1 MFRFSSL
8 LRVLSLALALF
19 AAGTA
24 AAQQQPERNYQL
36 TDATSTELGKIQPLL
51 QATPPNRAAALAIV
65 DAQAAK
71 VDPNSYDMAILMQ
84 IKAQIYLQDNQLAKA
99 IEPLER
105 CLALSNART
114 PTFFEPRATQE
125 YTYYLSALYY
135 QEAVAAKDPAVASRY
150 YDKAEKYISEW
161 SKITPKPA
169 PETLSFYASLLYQRA
184 TANGDQV
191 DTRRLRQSLEVTE
204 RALRLTTR
212 PRDSFYQLK
221 LACLLQLSENQ
232 QAAEVLELLVKQKP
246 DNRTYW
252 QQLAALYLN
261 QAQSEGEKNPRIAQ
275 ELNVRAIVTIERA
288 QAFGH
293 MNTPKDNFNLV
304 GIYFNIGQ
312 FEKASELLENGL
324 KTGGLENDPKNWELL
339 SFCYQQLR
347 QEYKSIDALKRATV
361 AFPENGQFEY
371 LIAQQYFGLEKPED
385 AFTHAKAA
393 ATKGNLTRPHS
404 VYLFLAYVA
413 FELKKF
419 EDALE
424 AVNKALTYP
433 EGQTDGARMKGAI
446 EDAIKERENRL
457 KTM

>member
-1 MFRFSSL
+1 MSRFSPL
-8 LRVLSLALALF
+8 LRVLGLAFALAATLP
-19 AAGTA
+19 AT
-24 AAQQQPERNYQL
+24 AQQPQERNYSL
-36 TDATSTELGKIQPLL
+36 TEGTSTELGKVQPML
-51 QATPPNRAAALAIV
+51 QATPPNRAGALAII

-84 IKAQIYLQDNQLAKA
+84 VKAQIFLQDNQLAKA

-105 CLALSNART
+105 CLTLSNAHN
-114 PTFFEPRATQE
+114 PTFFEARATQE

-135 QEAVAAKDPAVASRY
+135 QEAVATKDPALQNRY
-150 YDKAEKYISEW
+150 YDKAEKYIADW

-191 DTRRLRQSLEVTE
+191 DVRRLRQSLEQTE

-212 PRDSFYQLK
+212 PRDSFFQLK
-221 LACLLQLSENQ
+221 LACLLQLNENQ

-261 QAQSEGEKNPRIAQ
+261 QAASIGEKSPREAH
-275 ELNVRAIVTIERA
+275 ELNVRSIVTIERA

-312 FEKASELLENGL
+312 FEKAAELIETGL
-324 KTGGLENDPKNWELL
+324 KSGALENDPKTWELL

-347 QEYKSIDALKRATV
+347 QEYKSIDALKRAAA

-371 LIAQQYFGLEKPED
+371 LTAQQYFSLEKTDD
-385 AFTHAKAA
+385 AFKHAKAA
-393 ATKGNLTRPHS
+393 VQRGNLTRPHA

-419 EDALE
+419 DDALE
-424 AVNKALTYP
+424 AVNKALTFP
-433 EGQTDGARMKGAI
+433 EGQTDGNRMKGAI
-446 EDAIKERENRL
+446 EDAMKDRENRL
-457 KTM
+457 KQM

>member
-1 MFRFSSL
+1 MHRLSPL
-8 LRVLSLALALF
+8 LRVLSLTLALL
-19 AAGTA
+19 AAGSA
-24 AAQQQPERNYQL
+24 VAQQPERNYQL
-36 TDATSTELGKIQPLL
+36 TEATSTELGKIQPLL
-51 QATPPNRAAALAIV
+51 QATPPNRAGALAIV

-105 CLALSNART
+105 CLTLSNART

-135 QEAVAAKDPAVASRY
+135 QEAVASKDPATANRF
-150 YDKAEKYISEW
+150 YDKAEKYISDW

-184 TANGDQV
+184 TANSEQV

-204 RALRLTTR
+204 RALRLSTR
-212 PRDSFYQLK
+212 PRDSFYQLQ
-221 LACLLQLSENQ
+221 LACLLQLSENLK
-232 QAAEVLELLVKQKP
+232 AAEVLELLVKQKP

-261 QAQSEGEKNPRIAQ
+261 QAQTLSEKSPREAQ
-275 ELNVRAIVTIERA
+275 ELNVRSIVTIERA

-324 KTGGLENDPKNWELL
+324 KSGALENDPKNWELL

-347 QEYKSIDALKRATV
+347 QEYKSIDALKRAAT
-361 AFPENGQFEY
+361 AFPQNGQFEY
-371 LIAQQYFGLEKPED
+371 LIAQQYFSLEKPEE
-385 AFTHAKAA
+385 AYTHAKAA
-393 ATKGNLTRPHS
+393 VARGNLTRPHA
-404 VYLFLAYVA
+404 VYLFLAYVS

-433 EGQTDGARMKGAI
+433 EGQTDGNRMKGAI

-457 KTM
+457 KKM